1 MKKLLPFVIAALM
14 IPSVAL
20 AKGKPPTAGTHT
32 NHGKA
37 NVMYVLK
44 GMVYA
49 YTAYDSTTSTPGSI
63 TIDVNH
69 SNRHG
74 RLLVG
79 QTIQIPVGPNTK
91 LNLENG
97 VTAVAAAQ
105 PGDNGMVK
113 VRAPRLA
120 FKGAALPDLQTA
132 LQNHTAH
139 MVTDWGPSS

>member
-1 MKKLLPFVIAALM
+1 MKKLVLFAIAALM

-20 AKGKPPTAGTHT
+20 AKGKPPPAGTHT

-44 GMVYA
+44 GMVYGYA
-49 YTAYDSTTSTPGSI
+49 AYDSATSTPGSV
-63 TIDVNH
+63 TIVVSH

-97 VTAVAAAQ
+97 VTTVAAAQ

-113 VRAPRLA
+113 VRGPRLA
-120 FKGAALPDLQTA
+120 FKGAALANLQTA
-132 LQNHTAH
+132 LQNHAAH